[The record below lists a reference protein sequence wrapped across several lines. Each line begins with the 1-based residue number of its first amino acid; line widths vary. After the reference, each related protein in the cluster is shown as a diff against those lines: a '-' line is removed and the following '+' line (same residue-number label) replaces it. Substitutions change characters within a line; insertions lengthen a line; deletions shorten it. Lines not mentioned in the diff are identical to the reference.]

1 MTKIASFDIF
11 DTTLMRK
18 CGDAGNIFHILA
30 YSLFSD
36 DEQMQDAFYT
46 WRIKAERSCIGK
58 GITNPCIDDIY
69 ETCPFPSPTDIM
81 SKEKDIESKNLTV
94 NKHILDLIVKRRS
107 EGYTVMFI
115 SDMYLDSEFLH
126 SILKREGCI
135 NNDETVFVS
144 CEHNARK
151 DTGKLFNIVR
161 ERFAPEEWIHYGDN
175 IISDYHVAKKAKI
188 KAVLYKSHQTSSAE
202 YNIRRL
208 GHNTKEKW
216 KFDTIAGL
224 LHCLNT
230 TSTGMSPIQ
239 KIAVNYVAPAYVAY
253 ATWIIRQAR
262 RRGIKRLYFLSR
274 DSYILKEITTNMKVA
289 DIESRFIFVSRKS
302 LLPAFLHI
310 SDKESFLSIL
320 DCNTAKGKD
329 TEYLL
334 SLFNTSTKEMKE
346 VYGIDIPSKRIN
358 TTKEENDLID
368 KIYETDFIKD
378 FRRNTVDDYN
388 MVMDYFRQEGMIDN
402 TKSAMIDVG
411 WFGTTRAMINTLLR
425 HAGHT
430 DIPFFYYGVRTDVL
444 SPEYGDYFSFTGSPN
459 AGTMNAVHLLEQY
472 FSAAPY
478 PSTVAYV
485 CKKGIIRP
493 KFKTTSKSTNRI
505 IAAENVN
512 GCQLLTKDILYFDML
527 TDEQLFLLAQ
537 ASSETL
543 LYAKDTTIDYS
554 PLTMAE
560 PTDELPFV
568 IRYNAKQA
576 VAYLIKGE
584 IVSALDNVSATITFG
599 KTLRRPLILMHRISH
614 AINVRTSK
622 ILKAIK

>member
-30 YSLFSD
+30 YSLFPD

-69 ETCPFPSPTDIM
+69 GTCPFPSPTDIM
-81 SKEKDIESKNLTV
+81 SREKDIESKNLTV
-94 NKHILDLIVKRRS
+94 NKHILDTIVKRRA

-115 SDMYLDSEFLH
+115 SDMYLDGEFLRN
-126 SILKREGCI
+126 ILKREGCI
-135 NNDETVFVS
+135 NDDETVFVS
-144 CEHNARK
+144 CEHDARK
-151 DTGKLFNIVR
+151 DTGKLFEVVR
-161 ERFAPEEWIHYGDN
+161 EKFAPEEWIHYGDN
-175 IISDYHVAKKAKI
+175 IISDYHIAKKSKI
-188 KAVLYKSHQTSSAE
+188 KAVLYKSRHTSTE
-202 YNIRRL
+202 DNIRRL
-208 GHNTKEKW
+208 GHNTKGKW

-224 LHCLNT
+224 LHCLNNAG
-230 TSTGMSPIQ
+230 TGMPPIQ
-239 KIAVNYVAPAYVAY
+239 KIAVNHVAPAYVSY
-253 ATWIIRQAR
+253 AIWAIRQAR
-262 RRGIKRLYFLSR
+262 RRDIKRLYFLSR
-274 DSYILKEITTNMKVA
+274 DSYILKEITANMEVA
-289 DIESRFIFVSRKS
+289 DIESKFLFVSRKS

-320 DCNTAKGKD
+320 DSNTAKGKD

-334 SLFNTSTKEMKE
+334 SLFNTSTKEMKA
-346 VYGIDIPSKRIN
+346 VYGIDIPAKRIN

-368 KIYETDFIKD
+368 KIYGTDFIKD
-378 FRRNTVDDYN
+378 FRRNTINDYN
-388 MVMDYFRQEGMIDN
+388 MVMNYFQQEGLTDH
-402 TKSAMIDVG
+402 TRSAMIDVG

-430 DIPFFYYGVRTDVL
+430 EIPFFYYGVRTDVL
-444 SPEYGDYFSFTGSPN
+444 SPEYGDYFSFTGCPN

-478 PSTVAYV
+478 PSTVAYT
-485 CKKGIIRP
+485 CKNGIIRP

-505 IAAENVN
+505 IAAGNVN
-512 GCQLLTKDILYFDML
+512 GCQLLTKNINYFDML
-527 TDEQLFLLAQ
+527 TDEQLLLLAQ

-543 LYAKDTTIDYS
+543 LYAKDATIDYS

-560 PTDELPFV
+560 PTDKLPFV
-568 IRYNAKQA
+568 VRYNAKQA
-576 VAYLIKGE
+576 MDYLIKGE

-614 AINVRTSK
+614 AINIRTSK
-622 ILKAIK
+622 ILKSIK